1 MRNKE
6 KMRKRNANNFNSQN
20 TERKQMEI
28 ARRKARKNKNK

>member
-20 TERKQMEI
+20 NDRKQMEI
-28 ARRKARKNKNK
+28 ARRKARRNKNK